1 MLTVSN
7 ISKSFHYKPVLKNIH
22 FSVSTGET
30 TALIGKNGAGKSTLL
45 RILAKI
51 STPEEGQIEFNG
63 KDLFDGVAAHRQ
75 GIYYCGHAPGLYPS
89 LTAGENLY
97 YFSAFHGCRTETE
110 KINLVLHDFD
120 LLDAINEPVKVYSQ
134 GMMQRLKLALLELI
148 DWSLLLIDE
157 PFNGLDFSGQEF
169 AMKKMHSWQ
178 NGRRSIIFVDHD
190 IDRVLELSSRVM
202 VLDQHSIV
210 LDEPA
215 SFPDL
220 ASKITEL
227 LN

>member
-1 MLTVSN
+1 MLTISN

-63 KDLFDGVAAHRQ
+63 NDLFNGAAVHRQ

-97 YFSAFHGCRTETE
+97 YFSAFHGCKTETE
-110 KINLVLHDFD
+110 KINLVLQDFD
-120 LLDAINEPVKVYSQ
+120 LLDAVNEPVKVYSQ

-210 LDEPA
+210 LDEPT

-227 LN
+227 MN

>member
-63 KDLFDGVAAHRQ
+63 NDLFDGVAAHRQ

-97 YFSAFHGCRTETE
+97 YFSAFHGCKTETK
-110 KINLVLHDFD
+110 KINLVLQDFD
-120 LLDAINEPVKVYSQ
+120 LLDAVNEPVKVYSQ

-157 PFNGLDFSGQEF
+157 PFNGLDLSGQEF

-178 NGRRSIIFVDHD
+178 NGKRSIIFVDHD

-202 VLDQHSIV
+202 VLDQRSIV

-227 LN
+227 MN

>member
-22 FSVSTGET
+22 FSVSTCET

-63 KDLFDGVAAHRQ
+63 NDIFDGGAAHRQ

-110 KINLVLHDFD
+110 KINLVLQDFD
-120 LLDAINEPVKVYSQ
+120 LLDAVNEPVKVYSQ

-227 LN
+227 MN

>member
-1 MLTVSN
+1 MDAFVCN
-7 ISKSFHYKPVLKNIH
+7 EAVHKQFAKSQFEI
-22 FSVSTGET
+22 
-30 TALIGKNGAGKSTLL
+30 
-45 RILAKI
+45 
-51 STPEEGQIEFNG
+51 
-63 KDLFDGVAAHRQ
+63 
-75 GIYYCGHAPGLYPS
+75 
-89 LTAGENLY
+89 
-97 YFSAFHGCRTETE
+97 
-110 KINLVLHDFD
+110 
-120 LLDAINEPVKVYSQ
+120 
-134 GMMQRLKLALLELI
+134 
-148 DWSLLLIDE
+148 
-157 PFNGLDFSGQEF
+157 

-227 LN
+227 MN

>member
-7 ISKSFHYKPVLKNIH
+7 ISKSFHYKHVLKNIH

-63 KDLFDGVAAHRQ
+63 NDLFDGVAAHRQ

-97 YFSAFHGCRTETE
+97 YFSAFHGFRTETE

-227 LN
+227 MN